1 MRQEYFFLSFESLN
15 WCIIHC
21 AKGLAYCL
29 LFSGLCVCFK
39 LSTEQIQL
47 LLLEDVC
54 LPKRDLKCFPLLG
67 DFLNAKLPVC
77 ILHNVPYANILQE
90 LILPLQS
97 IFSIVRTVRFLYCQ
111 ECIYISMK
119 T

>member
-1 MRQEYFFLSFESLN
+1 MFVFILN
-15 WCIIHC
+15 
-21 AKGLAYCL
+21 
-29 LFSGLCVCFK
+29 
-39 LSTEQIQL
+39 TEQIQL

-54 LPKRDLKCFPLLG
+54 LPKRDPKCFPLLG

-97 IFSIVRTVRFLYCQ
+97 IFSMLELYVSYTAKNV
-111 ECIYISMK
+111 YISYEDLRLYLFEQGSS
-119 T
+119 TI